1 MAGYEGIMKG
11 RTTILISHRL
21 ELASQADRVVVLEGA
36 GIVES
41 GTPGELSRRAGRF
54 ARLFATAATP

>member
-1 MAGYEGIMKG
+1 MRG

-21 ELASQADRVVVLEGA
+21 ELARQADRVVVLEGA